1 MAGMEPVF
9 FLKHYVFM
17 SSGGGGADFKIH
29 KHINPKHALTHLKSN
44 RELVVWR
51 LLKSQ

>member
-17 SSGGGGADFKIH
+17 SRGGADFKIH

-51 LLKSQ
+51 PLKSQ